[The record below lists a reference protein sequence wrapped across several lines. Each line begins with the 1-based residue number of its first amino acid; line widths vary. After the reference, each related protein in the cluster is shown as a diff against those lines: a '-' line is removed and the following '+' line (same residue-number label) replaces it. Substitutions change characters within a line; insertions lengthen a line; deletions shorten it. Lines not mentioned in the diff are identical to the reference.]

1 MNFLLDTHSFLWA
14 LFSPEKLSPSAAQKI
29 RSSDNDVA
37 VSVISFWEISLKFAL
52 GKLELS
58 GVEPEALPRFAE
70 QMGMN
75 IMPISPTEAASFHKL
90 PKLLHKDPFDR
101 FIIWQAIQRKM
112 TLISKDCEFKEY
124 LKFGLKIHW

>member
-37 VSVISFWEISLKFAL
+37 ISVISFWEISLKFAL

-101 FIIWQAIQRKM
+101 FIIWQAIQRKK
-112 TLISKDCEFKEY
+112 TLISKDREFKEY